1 MSPTPED
8 FRLETMTLAELEEG
22 QVLVTSTVMSVGPC
36 MGGHMNDVASDVAP
50 FEVDAP
56 STAAGSAP

>member
-1 MSPTPED
+1 
-8 FRLETMTLAELEEG
+8 MTLAELDEG